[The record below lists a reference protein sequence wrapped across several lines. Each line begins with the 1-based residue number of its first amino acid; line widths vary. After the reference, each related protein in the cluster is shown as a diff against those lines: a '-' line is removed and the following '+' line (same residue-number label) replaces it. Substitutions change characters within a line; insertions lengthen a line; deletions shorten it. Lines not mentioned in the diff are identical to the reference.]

1 METITM
7 SYGIVNYD
15 YYKGTTITM
24 NPEDIGFK
32 YDGMFFENSKKGLKE
47 LVKLV
52 FNNYYPVLEMVKTR
66 NLSEEENEE
75 MKKRYHDALKR
86 VVWTDYPDLRHV
98 PDYNERAK
106 TCSSCRTFKK
116 LRVDRKN
123 SYLGDTIVNRE
134 VKREIDDFIKDIGK
148 NIIINSVDLIQ
159 THYVAANENFA
170 RINYTII
177 DDVKSLKKLRDEKI
191 IAEKK
196 AEEERIKAEEAKK
209 AKEAEE
215 RQVIINQLNNTKYGE
230 YIKSHN
236 LSYSCSIFSDFKKGL
251 ISEKFLN
258 ATNIDDLFTLDQI
271 KNKDYQRIY
280 GILEKSLKK
289 INFDKDVPLIVRIHQ
304 GKAIQLAE
312 NMNAKIKGEEKRN
325 ARKAAAFDI
334 GAGFIGEFFK

>member
-1 METITM
+1 M

-15 YYKGTTITM
+15 YYNGTTITM
-24 NPEDIGFK
+24 KPEDIGFK
-32 YDGMFFENSKKGLKE
+32 YDGMFFENSKKGLKD

-52 FNNYYPVLEMVKTR
+52 FNSYYPVLEIVKTR
-66 NLSEEENEE
+66 HLSEEENEE
-75 MKKRYHDALKR
+75 MKKRYHDALSR

-134 VKREIDDFIKDIGK
+134 VKCEINDFIKDIGK
-148 NIIINSVDLIQ
+148 NIIINSVDLIR

-170 RINYTII
+170 RINYTVV
-177 DDVKSLKKLRDEKI
+177 DDIKSLKKLRDKTI
-191 IAEKK
+191 QAEKK
-196 AEEERIKAEEAKK
+196 SEEERIKAEEAKK
-209 AKEAEE
+209 AKEETE
-215 RQVIINQLNNTKYGE
+215 RQEIINQLNNTKYGE

-236 LSYSCSIFSDFKKGL
+236 LSYSYSILNDFKKGL

-280 GILEKSLKK
+280 GILEKALKK
-289 INFDKDVPLIVRIHQ
+289 ISFDKDVPLLTKIHQ

-312 NMNAKIKGEEKRN
+312 NMNNKIKDEEKRK

-334 GAGFIGEFFK
+334 GVGFIGEYFK